1 MAFPQYNPYYQQPYY
16 APNQM
21 QNPVQNIVQGATQQN
36 QSSGMIMNIPNEDN
50 ARSYPVAPGNS
61 VIFKDENAPYI
72 YTKTMGFSQFDKPVF
87 EKYRLVKEDDE
98 VAQEPER
105 VDASIIDNLKDE
117 IIALKGEIETI
128 KKKIA
133 PKTVKRIMK
142 EIEVDDDDTE

>member
-36 QSSGMIMNIPNEDN
+36 QASGMIMNIPNEDN

-87 EKYRLVKEDDE
+87 EKYRLVKEEDE
-98 VAQEPER
+98 IAQEPEDTSI
-105 VDASIIDNLKDE
+105 VDELRNEIAS
-117 IIALKGEIETI
+117 LKGEIESI

>member
-36 QSSGMIMNIPNEDN
+36 QSSGMIMNIPNEDA

-87 EKYRLVKEDDE
+87 EKYRLVKEEDE
-98 VAQEPER
+98 MAQESEDTSI
-105 VDASIIDNLKDE
+105 VDELKNEIASLKS
-117 IIALKGEIETI
+117 EIESI

>member
-36 QSSGMIMNIPNEDN
+36 QASGMIMNIPNEDN

-87 EKYRLVKEDDE
+87 EKYRLVKEEDE
-98 VAQEPER
+98 MTQEHEDTSI
-105 VDASIIDNLKDE
+105 VDELKNEIASLKS
-117 IIALKGEIETI
+117 EIESI

>member
-16 APNQM
+16 TPTQM

-36 QSSGMIMNIPNEDN
+36 QSSGMIMNIPNEDT

-87 EKYRLVKEDDE
+87 EKYRLVKEE
-98 VAQEPER
+98 
-105 VDASIIDNLKDE
+105 DE
-117 IIALKGEIETI
+117 IVQEHEDTSIVDELKGEIASLKSEIETI

>member
-16 APNQM
+16 PNNQM
-21 QNPVQNIVQGATQQN
+21 PNPVQNIVQGATQNQN
-36 QSSGMIMNIPNEDN
+36 SGMIISISDEST

-87 EKYRLVKEDDE
+87 EKYRLVKEDGE

-105 VDASIIDNLKDE
+105 VDTSMIDNLKEE
-117 IIALKGEIETI
+117 IVTLKDEIETI

-133 PKTVKRIMK
+133 PKTARRIMK

>member
-36 QSSGMIMNIPNEDN
+36 QSSGMIMNIPNEDT

-87 EKYRLVKEDDE
+87 EKYRLVKEEDE
-98 VAQEPER
+98 IAQEHEDTPI
-105 VDASIIDNLKDE
+105 VDELRNEIASLKN
-117 IIALKGEIETI
+117 EIESI